1 MARSKATAGLTSKQE
16 TFAVAYSISGRA
28 TDAYR
33 EAYDVDQKATDS
45 WIHVEACQL
54 LDHPKI
60 APRIKELQDAAKR
73 RSEFTVFKAL
83 DELEEARKLAKRT
96 DNPSAMV
103 SATNSKV
110 KVLGMDRPARIDH
123 TSSDGSMTPPSMSD
137 AAIAKLTKKLTD

>member
-33 EAYDVDQKATDS
+33 EAYDVDRTATDS

-60 APRIKELQDAAKR
+60 APRIQELQAAAKK

-83 DELEEARKLAKRT
+83 EELEEARKMAKT
-96 DNPSAMV
+96 EKNPAAMV

-110 KVLGMDRPARIDH
+110 KVLGMDRPAKIDH
-123 TSSDGSMTPPSMSD
+123 TSSDGTMSPPVTAIKISSPKD
-137 AAIAKLTKKLTD
+137 A